1 MTDSDPLDLV
11 VVGGTLVSSTARS
24 PLDLGVRDG
33 RIVAVAPRGTL
44 PVAHH
49 TVDASGLFVVPGM
62 VDTHFHCRAPDR
74 PEREDF
80 DSGTAAAAA
89 GGVTTVLE
97 MPITEP
103 ACTTPEVLAA
113 RMDLAARQA
122 RIDVGFYA
130 APGDLDPMRL
140 SEMVA
145 VGAVAF
151 KVMMHDA
158 PPGREGSFLGLA
170 MPEDRELYLALEAI
184 AATGK
189 VLAVHAEHQALIDI
203 HEERERRAER
213 AASGRDPLRHARS
226 RPVVSEAAAVA
237 RIGSMNEE
245 IGARLHIVHV
255 SSGLAVDY
263 IRWFRGRG
271 HAMTAETTPAY
282 LFLSEEDIRRYGP
295 YVKVNPPLRPAG
307 NHEQL
312 WRGLADGTLDL
323 IVSDHAPFLPA
334 EKEEGWN
341 DIWSAGS
348 GIPGIELTGPLL
360 WDRALGGEI
369 ALEDVVRWTSEAPAH
384 LFGLDDR
391 KGSLAIGQDADF
403 VLLDPTATR
412 RMSVADF
419 VSRSGGS
426 LRHMEGVELRGALR
440 GVWSRGR
447 HVVNEAGR
455 VLGSAG
461 QGGVLVPSSAR
472 PRNRERSMS

>member
-1 MTDSDPLDLV
+1 MTDAEPLDLA
-11 VVGGTLVSSTARS
+11 VVGGTVASSTARS
-24 PLDLGVRDG
+24 PLDLGIRAG
-33 RIVAVAPRGTL
+33 RIAVVSPRGML
-44 PVAHH
+44 PPARQ
-49 TVDASGLFVVPGM
+49 TINASGLVVLPGM

-103 ACTTPEVLAA
+103 ACITPEVLSA
-113 RMDLAARQA
+113 RMALAARQA

-130 APGDLDPMRL
+130 APGDLDPARL
-140 SEMVA
+140 NEMVA
-145 VGAVAF
+145 TGAVAF

-189 VLAVHAEHQALIDI
+189 VLAVHAEHQAIINI
-203 HEERERRAER
+203 HEERERNA
-213 AASGRDPLRHARS
+213 GIGDPLRHARS

-237 RIGSMNEE
+237 RIGSLNEE
-245 IGARLHIVHV
+245 IRARLHIVHV

-263 IRWFRGRG
+263 IRWFQARGQT
-271 HAMTAETTPAY
+271 MTAETTPAY
-282 LFLSEEDIRRYGP
+282 LFLSEDDIRKHGP
-295 YVKVNPPLRPAG
+295 YLKVNPPLRPAS
-307 NHEQL
+307 NRDLL
-312 WRGLADGTLDL
+312 WRGLADGTLGF

-334 EKEEGWN
+334 EKEEGWK

-360 WDRALGGEI
+360 WDRAIAGEI
-369 ALEDVVRWTSEAPAH
+369 ALEDVVRWTSEAPAR

-391 KGSLAIGQDADF
+391 KGSLAVGQDADF
-403 VLLDPTATR
+403 VLLDMSATR
-412 RMSVADF
+412 RMSVANF

-426 LRHMEGVELRGALR
+426 LRHMEGVELRGAIR

-447 HVVNEAGR
+447 HVVDDTGR

-472 PRNRERSMS
+472 PRHRERSLR

>member
-1 MTDSDPLDLV
+1 MTNSEPLDLA
-11 VVGGTLVSSTARS
+11 VVGGTLVSSAFRMEY
-24 PLDLGVRDG
+24 DLGLRNG
-33 RIVAVAPRGTL
+33 RIVAVSPRGML
-44 PVAHH
+44 PAARNII
-49 TVDASGLFVVPGM
+49 DASGLFVLPGM

-97 MPITEP
+97 MPITDP
-103 ACTTPEVLAA
+103 ACTTPEVLAN
-113 RMDLAARQA
+113 RMSLAASQA

-130 APGDLDPMRL
+130 APGDLDPERL
-140 SEMVA
+140 REMVA

-170 MPEDRELYLALEAI
+170 MPGDRQLYLALEAV

-189 VLAVHAEHQALIDI
+189 VLAVHAEHQGLIDI
-203 HEERERRAER
+203 YEERELAAER
-213 AASGRDPLRHARS
+213 EVGGGDPLRHARS
-226 RPVVSEAAAVA
+226 HPVVSEAAAIA

-255 SSGLAVDY
+255 SSGLAIEY
-263 IRWFRGRG
+263 IRWFRSRG
-271 HAMTAETTPAY
+271 HPMTAETTPSY
-282 LFLSEEDIRRYGP
+282 LFLSEDDIRIHGP
-295 YVKVNPPLRPAG
+295 YLKVNPPLRSA
-307 NHEQL
+307 NNRDLL
-312 WRGLADGTLDL
+312 WRGLADGTLDF

-334 EKEEGWN
+334 EKEAGWA
-341 DIWSAGS
+341 DIWSVGS

-360 WDRALGGEI
+360 WDRAITGQV
-369 ALEDVVRWTSEAPAH
+369 ALEDVVRWTSEAPAR

-391 KGSLAIGQDADF
+391 KGSLVVGNDADF
-403 VLLDPTATR
+403 ILLDPAATR
-412 RMSVADF
+412 HLTVDKF
-419 VSRSGGS
+419 VSRSGRS
-426 LRHMEGVELRGALR
+426 LRHMDGVELRGVMK

-447 HVVNEAGR
+447 RVIDDGGR

-461 QGGVLVPSSAR
+461 EGSVLVPSSAR
-472 PRNRERSMS
+472 STQDRSSS